1 VDDERKDTVLW
12 LEATTGTERS
22 FGVPFD
28 RYRIRV
34 FRKTYAQLKS
44 VHDAEDV
51 VVIVFLE
58 AWRSRAKVR
67 IVDGAIL
74 PWLLSVTS
82 YVLLNQ
88 ARGTRR
94 WQRLLA
100 ALPEPEE
107 QADRADDVLD
117 RLNQN
122 AQLRAIYDAM
132 TTLNAQERSII
143 DSAEFE
149 CVPNTPNVIELSADI
164 KAHQIVTVAA
174 SRTDHILA
182 WASWLRDRVEVPPSA
197 AQRAEIGDEEVSH
210 SEYLGCVS

>member
-1 VDDERKDTVLW
+1 MDDERTDAGLW

-22 FGVPFD
+22 FGVLFE

-34 FRKTYAQLKS
+34 FRKAYAHLKS

-51 VVIVFLE
+51 VAIVFLE

-67 IVDGAIL
+67 IVDGSIL

-107 QADRADDVLD
+107 QADHADDVLG

-122 AQLRAIYDAM
+122 AQLRAVYDAM

-143 DSAEFE
+143 DLI
-149 CVPNTPNVIELSADI
+149 VIEELPVA
-164 KAHQIVTVAA
+164 TVAA
-174 SRTDHILA
+174 VLDIPIGTVKSKLHRAREKIRRRIPSHLM
-182 WASWLRDRVEVPPSA
+182 RDDR
-197 AQRAEIGDEEVSH
+197 
-210 SEYLGCVS
+210 SELTARLDGAPQ